1 MEEYENMTVAELKEL
16 LRGAKLPVSGK
27 KSELIARLI
36 ESNDSSEEVAEEVDI
51 EDVEM
56 HEEDDD
62 TFDDDDVNVQP
73 TKN

>member
-16 LRGAKLPVSGK
+16 LRGANLPVSGK
-27 KSELIARLI
+27 KSELIARLV
-36 ESNDSSEEVAEEVDI
+36 ESNDSPQEVNEDVEV

-62 TFDDDDVNVQP
+62 IFDDDDERIL
-73 TKN
+73 